1 MAYGLLPPVFSVAN
15 CDFGIEHVK
24 RKAKSEKGNRKM
36 IDRIDTHPTTV
47 NDKYIE
53 KRSGDERRK
62 IFTMLDPDI
71 DRRKGERRKR
81 SRKNR
86 YLS

>member
-1 MAYGLLPPVFSVAN
+1 
-15 CDFGIEHVK
+15 
-24 RKAKSEKGNRKM
+24 M
-36 IDRIDTHPTTV
+36 IDRNDSQPTAVNEKEIDQR
-47 NDKYIE
+47 DGE
-53 KRSGDERRK
+53 DRRK

-71 DRRKGERRKR
+71 DRRKGDRRKR